1 MNIRK
6 NESNYERYF
15 ERLSAESSVQNSFR
29 VAAATVEEI
38 VVKRCSRVLLGL
50 LTTGKSDSYV
60 TDFRL
65 HIAIPVYYVATAVP
79 GI

>member
-1 MNIRK
+1 MNVTK

-50 LTTGKSDSYV
+50 LITGKSASYV
-60 TDFRL
+60 TM
-65 HIAIPVYYVATAVP
+65 AAVH
-79 GI
+79 